1 MSNEEMAVKLAETE
15 SRSKSNSHRLD
26 KVEERQDNLDK
37 LVSSVSAMAKEQ
49 ENIKDDVTE
58 IKTDVKAL
66 TEKPAKKWDGMVD
79 NILLIIL
86 GTVVGLLL
94 NKIGIHS

>member
-1 MSNEEMAVKLAETE
+1 V
-15 SRSKSNSHRLD
+15 SKSNSHRLD